1 MRNHYT
7 MAVNFF
13 LKPMGEELHP
23 NIIIHKK
30 QILFAAKY
38 AYFAKQ
44 HSYYIINYKKVNQI
58 TLFCVYF
65 K

>member
-1 MRNHYT
+1 
-7 MAVNFF
+7 
-13 LKPMGEELHP
+13 MGEELHP
-23 NIIIHKK
+23 NKIIHKK

-58 TLFCVYF
+58 TLFYVYF

>member
-1 MRNHYT
+1 
-7 MAVNFF
+7 
-13 LKPMGEELHP
+13 MGEELHP

-44 HSYYIINYKKVNQI
+44 HSYYIINYKKVVTIQYP
-58 TLFCVYF
+58 TP
-65 K
+65 KT